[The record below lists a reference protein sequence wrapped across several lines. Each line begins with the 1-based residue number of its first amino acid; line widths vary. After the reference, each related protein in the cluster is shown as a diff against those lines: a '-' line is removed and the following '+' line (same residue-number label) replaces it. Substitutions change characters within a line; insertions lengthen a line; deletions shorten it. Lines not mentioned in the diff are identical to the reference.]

1 MLDSEKNNIN
11 NSPLGDGGAFEE
23 IRPYT
28 DDEIPAAM
36 DRIAGSTSFPL
47 LASYVFP
54 DRNLDDVRREVR
66 SYKAIHDFQ
75 MGIMYWANRK
85 IIKDSTASFTCGGM
99 ENIGSSTLNS
109 KPSTLNSNTHHPS
122 PNAHLYVSNHRD
134 IMLDAA
140 LFQNVLV
147 DNGHDTTEITFGANL
162 MQGQIVID
170 IGKSNKM
177 FKVARPGGSVR
188 EFYKSSLLLSEY
200 MRYVITEKH
209 HSVWIAQRNGRT
221 KDGKDRT
228 DQGIIKMLCMSNSDD
243 KVKAIADLNIVP
255 VSVSYEWE
263 SCDILKTVE
272 LYERQFGPYIKKPGE
287 DLNSI
292 LTGITQYKGNV
303 HFEVCK
309 PLSFEELNEFS
320 DLTSVDFHKAVAN
333 LLDQRI
339 CSSYH
344 LYPNN
349 YIAHDILY
357 GNKKYADMYSSE
369 EKEAFMHRMNKLLK
383 YEEECDMDKLC
394 EIFLGIYANPV
405 DSKVKCQKSND

>member
-1 MLDSEKNNIN
+1 MIVSEITP
-11 NSPLGDGGAFEE
+11 SLGRVGEGPLFED

-28 DDEIPAAM
+28 DEEIPAAM
-36 DRIAGSTSFPL
+36 NRIAGSTSFPL

-54 DRNLDDVRREVR
+54 DRNIDDVRREVR
-66 SYKAIHDFQ
+66 SYKTIHDFQ
-75 MGIMYWANRK
+75 MGMMYWANRK
-85 IIKDSTASFTCGGM
+85 IIKDSTASFACGGM
-99 ENIGSSTLNS
+99 ENIGALTQ
-109 KPSTLNSNTHHPS
+109 
-122 PNAHLYVSNHRD
+122 NAHLYVSNHRD

-188 EFYKSSLLLSEY
+188 EFYRSSLLLSEY
-200 MRYVITEKH
+200 MRHVITEKQ

-228 DQGIIKMLCMSNSDD
+228 DQGIIKMLCMSHSDD
-243 KVKAIADLNIVP
+243 KVMAIADLNIVP

-263 SCDILKTVE
+263 PCDILKTVE

-309 PLSFEELNEFS
+309 PLSLDELNEFS
-320 DLTSVDFHKAVAN
+320 DLTSVEFHKAVAN

-357 GNKKYADMYSSE
+357 GNRKYSAMYSSE
-369 EKEAFMHRMNKLLK
+369 ERDAFVHRMNKLQK
-383 YEEECDMDKLC
+383 YEDECDMDKLY

-405 DSKVKCQKSND
+405 TLPIPPQGWEL

>member
-1 MLDSEKNNIN
+1 MIVSEITP
-11 NSPLGDGGAFEE
+11 SLGRVGEGPLFED

-28 DDEIPAAM
+28 DEEIPAAM
-36 DRIAGSTSFPL
+36 NRIAGSTSFPL

-54 DRNLDDVRREVR
+54 DRNIDDVRREVR
-66 SYKAIHDFQ
+66 SYKTIHDFQ
-75 MGIMYWANRK
+75 RGMMYWANRK
-85 IIKDSTASFTCGGM
+85 IIKDSTASFACGGM
-99 ENIGSSTLNS
+99 ENIGALTQ
-109 KPSTLNSNTHHPS
+109 
-122 PNAHLYVSNHRD
+122 NAHLYVSNHRD

-188 EFYKSSLLLSEY
+188 EFYRSSLLLSEY
-200 MRYVITEKH
+200 MRHVITEKQ

-228 DQGIIKMLCMSNSDD
+228 DQGIIKMLCMSHSDD
-243 KVKAIADLNIVP
+243 KVMAIADLNIVP

-263 SCDILKTVE
+263 PCDILKTVE

-309 PLSFEELNEFS
+309 PLSLDELNEFS
-320 DLTSVDFHKAVAN
+320 DLTSVEFHKAVAN

-357 GNKKYADMYSSE
+357 GNRKYSAMYSSE
-369 EKEAFMHRMNKLLK
+369 ERDAFVHRMNKLQK
-383 YEEECDMDKLC
+383 YEDECDMDKLY

-405 DSKVKCQKSND
+405 TLPIPPQGREL

>member
-1 MLDSEKNNIN
+1 MIVSEFTP
-11 NSPLGDGGAFEE
+11 SLGRVGEGPLFED

-28 DDEIPAAM
+28 DEEIPAAM
-36 DRIAGSTSFPL
+36 NRIAGSTSFPL

-54 DRNLDDVRREVR
+54 DRNIDDVRREVR
-66 SYKAIHDFQ
+66 SYKTIHDFQ
-75 MGIMYWANRK
+75 MGMMYWANRK
-85 IIKDSTASFTCGGM
+85 IIKDSTASFACGGM
-99 ENIGSSTLNS
+99 ENIGALTQ
-109 KPSTLNSNTHHPS
+109 
-122 PNAHLYVSNHRD
+122 NAHLYVSNHRD

-188 EFYKSSLLLSEY
+188 EFYRSSLLLSEY
-200 MRYVITEKH
+200 MRHVITEKQ

-228 DQGIIKMLCMSNSDD
+228 DQGIIKMLCMSHSDD
-243 KVKAIADLNIVP
+243 KVMAIADLNIVP

-263 SCDILKTVE
+263 PCDILKTVE

-309 PLSFEELNEFS
+309 PLSLDELNEFS
-320 DLTSVDFHKAVAN
+320 DLTSVEFHKAVAN

-357 GNKKYADMYSSE
+357 GNRKYSAMYSSE
-369 EKEAFMHRMNKLLK
+369 ERDAFVHRMNKLQK
-383 YEEECDMDKLC
+383 YEDECDMDKLY

-405 DSKVKCQKSND
+405 TLPIPPQGREL

>member
-1 MLDSEKNNIN
+1 M
-11 NSPLGDGGAFEE
+11 
-23 IRPYT
+23 

-47 LASYVFP
+47 VASYVFP
-54 DRNLDDVRREVR
+54 DRNIDDVRREVR
-66 SYKAIHDFQ
+66 SYKTIHDFQ

-85 IIKDSTASFTCGGM
+85 IIQDSTASFTCGGI
-99 ENIGSSTLNS
+99 ENIS
-109 KPSTLNSNTHHPS
+109 SNTHPPIS
-122 PNAHLYVSNHRD
+122 NAHLYVSNHRD

-147 DNGHDTTEITFGANL
+147 DNGADTTEITFGANL

-200 MRYVITEKH
+200 MRHVITEKH

-228 DQGIIKMLCMSNSDD
+228 DQGIIKMLCMSHSDD
-243 KVKAIADLNIVP
+243 KVMAIADLNIVP

-309 PLSFEELNEFS
+309 PLALDELNEFS
-320 DLTSVDFHKAVAN
+320 DLTSVEFHKAVAN

-357 GNKKYADMYSSE
+357 GNRKYSAMYSSK
-369 EKEAFMHRMNKLLK
+369 EKDAFMHRMNKLQK
-383 YEEECDMDKLC
+383 YEEECDMDKLY

-405 DSKVKCQKSND
+405 DSKVKYQKSDDKAL

>member
-1 MLDSEKNNIN
+1 MTLDFS
-11 NSPLGDGGAFEE
+11 E

-28 DDEIPAAM
+28 DNEIPAAM

-47 LASYVFP
+47 VASYVFP
-54 DRNLDDVRREVR
+54 DRSIDDVRREVR
-66 SYKAIHDFQ
+66 SYKTIHDFQ

-85 IIKDSTASFTCGGM
+85 IIQDSTASFTCGGI
-99 ENIGSSTLNS
+99 ENISSSTLNPN
-109 KPSTLNSNTHHPS
+109 PSTL
-122 PNAHLYVSNHRD
+122 NAHLYVSNHRD

-147 DNGHDTTEITFGANL
+147 DNGADTTEITFGANL

-188 EFYKSSLLLSEY
+188 EFYKSSLFLSEY
-200 MRYVITEKH
+200 MRHVITEKH

-228 DQGIIKMLCMSNSDD
+228 DQGIIKMLCMSRSDD
-243 KVKAIADLNIVP
+243 KVMAIADLNIVP

-309 PLSFEELNEFS
+309 PLALDELKEFS

-357 GNKKYADMYSSE
+357 GNRKYSAMYSSK
-369 EKEAFMHRMNKLLK
+369 EKDAFIHRMNKLQK
-383 YEEECDMDKLC
+383 YEEECDMDKLY

-405 DSKVKCQKSND
+405 DSKSQMSEVR

>member
-1 MLDSEKNNIN
+1 MTLDFS
-11 NSPLGDGGAFEE
+11 E

-28 DDEIPAAM
+28 DNEIPAAM

-47 LASYVFP
+47 VASYVFP
-54 DRNLDDVRREVR
+54 DRSIDDVRREVR
-66 SYKAIHDFQ
+66 SYKTIHDFQ

-85 IIKDSTASFTCGGM
+85 IIQDSTASFTCGGI
-99 ENIGSSTLNS
+99 ENIS
-109 KPSTLNSNTHHPS
+109 SNTQHPTPNTQHLT
-122 PNAHLYVSNHRD
+122 PNAHLYVS
-134 IMLDAA
+134 
-140 LFQNVLV
+140 
-147 DNGHDTTEITFGANL
+147 L

-188 EFYKSSLLLSEY
+188 EFYKSSFLLSEY
-200 MRYVITEKH
+200 MRHVITEKH

-228 DQGIIKMLCMSNSDD
+228 DQGIIKMLCMSHSDD
-243 KVKAIADLNIVP
+243 KVMAIADLNIVP

-309 PLSFEELNEFS
+309 PLGLDELNEFS

-357 GNKKYADMYSSE
+357 GNRKYSAMYSSK
-369 EKEAFMHRMNKLLK
+369 EKDAFMHRMNKLQK
-383 YEEECDMDKLC
+383 YEEECDMDKLY

-405 DSKVKCQKSND
+405 DSKSQMSEVR

>member
-1 MLDSEKNNIN
+1 MLQTLDVYRGQEKFIMEYNK
-11 NSPLGDGGAFEE
+11 FEE

-54 DRNLDDVRREVR
+54 DRSIDDVRKEVR
-66 SYKAIHDFQ
+66 SYKTIHDFQ
-75 MGIMYWANRK
+75 IGIMYWANRK
-85 IIKDSTASFTCGGM
+85 IIDDSTESFTCGGM
-99 ENIGSSTLNS
+99 ENIS
-109 KPSTLNSNTHHPS
+109 PSTPNTHHPS
-122 PNAHLYVSNHRD
+122 ANAHLYVSNHRD

-170 IGKSNKM
+170 IGRSNKM

-200 MRYVITEKH
+200 MRHVITEKH
-209 HSVWIAQRNGRT
+209 QSVWIAQRNGRT

-228 DQGIIKMLCMSNSDD
+228 DQGIIKMLCMSRSDD

-309 PLSFEELNEFS
+309 PLCFDELNEFS
-320 DLTSVDFHKAVAN
+320 DLTSVEFHKAVAN

-357 GNKKYADMYSSE
+357 GNKKYSAMYSSE
-369 EKEAFMHRMNKLLK
+369 EKNAFMHRMNKLQK
-383 YEEECDMDKLC
+383 YEEECDMDRLY

-405 DSKVKCQKSND
+405 DSKSQMSKVK

>member
-1 MLDSEKNNIN
+1 MEYNKF
-11 NSPLGDGGAFEE
+11 GE

-28 DDEIPAAM
+28 DDEISAAM

-54 DRNLDDVRREVR
+54 DRNIDDVRSEVR
-66 SYKAIHDFQ
+66 SYKTIHDFQ

-99 ENIGSSTLNS
+99 ENVRPSALNTSSSTQ
-109 KPSTLNSNTHHPS
+109 
-122 PNAHLYVSNHRD
+122 NAYLYVSNHRD

-200 MRYVITEKH
+200 MRHVITEKH
-209 HSVWIAQRNGRT
+209 QSVWIAQRNGRT

-228 DQGIIKMLCMSNSDD
+228 DQGIIKMLCMSRSDD
-243 KVKAIADLNIVP
+243 KVRAIADLNIVP

-309 PLSFEELNEFS
+309 PLGFDELNTFS
-320 DLTSVDFHKAVAN
+320 DLTSVEFHKAVAN

-339 CSSYH
+339 CSSYY

-357 GNKKYADMYSSE
+357 ANKKYSAMYSSE
-369 EKEAFMHRMNKLLK
+369 EKDAFMHRMNKLQK
-383 YEEECDMDKLC
+383 YEEECDMDKLY

-405 DSKVKCQKSND
+405 DSKSQMSKVK

>member
-1 MLDSEKNNIN
+1 MIVSEIIP
-11 NSPLGDGGAFEE
+11 SLGRVGEEPLFED

-28 DDEIPAAM
+28 DEEIPAAM
-36 DRIAGSTSFPL
+36 NRIAGSTSFPL

-54 DRNLDDVRREVR
+54 DRNIDDVRREVR
-66 SYKAIHDFQ
+66 SYKTIHDFQ
-75 MGIMYWANRK
+75 MGMMYWANRK
-85 IIKDSTASFTCGGM
+85 IIKDSTASFACGGM
-99 ENIGSSTLNS
+99 ENIGALTQ
-109 KPSTLNSNTHHPS
+109 
-122 PNAHLYVSNHRD
+122 NAHLYVSNHRD

-188 EFYKSSLLLSEY
+188 EFYRSSLLLSEY
-200 MRYVITEKH
+200 MRHVITEKQ

-228 DQGIIKMLCMSNSDD
+228 DQGIIKMLCMSHSDD
-243 KVKAIADLNIVP
+243 KVMAIADLNIVP

-263 SCDILKTVE
+263 PCDILKTVE

-309 PLSFEELNEFS
+309 PLSLDELNEFS
-320 DLTSVDFHKAVAN
+320 DLTSVEFHKAVAN

-357 GNKKYADMYSSE
+357 GNRKYSAMYSSE
-369 EKEAFMHRMNKLLK
+369 ERDAFVHRMNKLQK
-383 YEEECDMDKLC
+383 YEDECDMDKLY

-405 DSKVKCQKSND
+405 TLPIPPQGREL

>member
-66 SYKAIHDFQ
+66 SYKTIHDFQ

-109 KPSTLNSNTHHPS
+109 NTQHPS

-369 EKEAFMHRMNKLLK
+369 EKDAFMHRMNKLLK

-405 DSKVKCQKSND
+405 DSKAKC

>member
-1 MLDSEKNNIN
+1 MTLDFS
-11 NSPLGDGGAFEE
+11 E

-28 DDEIPAAM
+28 DNEIPAAM

-47 LASYVFP
+47 VASYVFP
-54 DRNLDDVRREVR
+54 DRSIDDVRREVR
-66 SYKAIHDFQ
+66 SYKTIHDFQ

-85 IIKDSTASFTCGGM
+85 IIQDSTASFTCGGI
-99 ENIGSSTLNS
+99 ENIS
-109 KPSTLNSNTHHPS
+109 SNTHHPTA
-122 PNAHLYVSNHRD
+122 NAHLYVSNHRD

-147 DNGHDTTEITFGANL
+147 DNGADTTEITFGANL

-200 MRYVITEKH
+200 MRHVITEKH

-228 DQGIIKMLCMSNSDD
+228 DQGIIKMLCMSHSDD
-243 KVKAIADLNIVP
+243 KVMAIADLNIVP

-309 PLSFEELNEFS
+309 PLALDELKEFS
-320 DLTSVDFHKAVAN
+320 DLTSVEFHKAVAN

-357 GNKKYADMYSSE
+357 GNKKYSDMYSSE
-369 EKEAFMHRMNKLLK
+369 EKDAFMHRMNKLQK
-383 YEEECDMDKLC
+383 YEEECDMDKLY

-405 DSKVKCQKSND
+405 DSKSQMSEVR

>member
-1 MLDSEKNNIN
+1 MEYNKF
-11 NSPLGDGGAFEE
+11 GE

-28 DDEIPAAM
+28 DDEISAAM

-54 DRNLDDVRREVR
+54 DRNIDDVRSEVR
-66 SYKAIHDFQ
+66 SYKTIHDFQ

-99 ENIGSSTLNS
+99 ENVRPSALNTSSS
-109 KPSTLNSNTHHPS
+109 IQ
-122 PNAHLYVSNHRD
+122 NAYLYVSNHRD

-177 FKVARPGGSVR
+177 IKVARPGGSVR

-200 MRYVITEKH
+200 MRHVITEKH
-209 HSVWIAQRNGRT
+209 QSVWIAQRNGRT

-228 DQGIIKMLCMSNSDD
+228 DQGIIKMLCMSRSDD
-243 KVKAIADLNIVP
+243 KVRAIADLNIVP

-309 PLSFEELNEFS
+309 PLRFEELNEFS
-320 DLTSVDFHKAVAN
+320 DLTSVEFHKAVAN

-357 GNKKYADMYSSE
+357 GNKKYSDMYSSE
-369 EKEAFMHRMNKLLK
+369 EKDAFMHRMNKLQK
-383 YEEECDMDKLC
+383 YEEECDMDKLY

-405 DSKVKCQKSND
+405 DSKSQMSKVK

>member
-1 MLDSEKNNIN
+1 MIVSEITP
-11 NSPLGDGGAFEE
+11 SLGRVGEGPLFED

-28 DDEIPAAM
+28 DEEIPAAM
-36 DRIAGSTSFPL
+36 NRIAGSTSFPL

-54 DRNLDDVRREVR
+54 DRNIDDVRREVR
-66 SYKAIHDFQ
+66 SYKTIHDFQ
-75 MGIMYWANRK
+75 MGMMYWANRK
-85 IIKDSTASFTCGGM
+85 IIKDSTASFACGGM
-99 ENIGSSTLNS
+99 ENIGALTQ
-109 KPSTLNSNTHHPS
+109 
-122 PNAHLYVSNHRD
+122 NAHLYVSNHRD

-188 EFYKSSLLLSEY
+188 EFYRSSLLLSEY
-200 MRYVITEKH
+200 MRHVITEKQ

-228 DQGIIKMLCMSNSDD
+228 DQGIIKMLCMSHSDD
-243 KVKAIADLNIVP
+243 KVMAIANLNIVP

-263 SCDILKTVE
+263 PCDILKTVE

-309 PLSFEELNEFS
+309 PLSLDELNEFS
-320 DLTSVDFHKAVAN
+320 DLTSVEFHKAVAN

-357 GNKKYADMYSSE
+357 GNRKYSAMYSSE
-369 EKEAFMHRMNKLLK
+369 ERDAFVHRMNKLQK
-383 YEEECDMDKLC
+383 YEDECDMDKLY

-405 DSKVKCQKSND
+405 TLPIPPQGREL

>member
-1 MLDSEKNNIN
+1 MEYNKF
-11 NSPLGDGGAFEE
+11 GE

-28 DDEIPAAM
+28 DDEISAAM

-54 DRNLDDVRREVR
+54 DRNIDDVRSEVR
-66 SYKAIHDFQ
+66 SYKTIHDFQ

-99 ENIGSSTLNS
+99 ENVRPSALNTSSS
-109 KPSTLNSNTHHPS
+109 IQ
-122 PNAHLYVSNHRD
+122 NAYLYVSNHRD

-200 MRYVITEKH
+200 MRHVITEKRQ
-209 HSVWIAQRNGRT
+209 SVWIAQRNGRT

-228 DQGIIKMLCMSNSDD
+228 DQGIIKMLCMSRSDD
-243 KVKAIADLNIVP
+243 KVRAIADLNIVP

-309 PLSFEELNEFS
+309 PLRFEELNEFS
-320 DLTSVDFHKAVAN
+320 DLTSVEFHKAVAN

-357 GNKKYADMYSSE
+357 GNKKYSDMYSSE
-369 EKEAFMHRMNKLLK
+369 EKDAFMHRMNKLQK
-383 YEEECDMDKLC
+383 YEEECDMDKLY

-405 DSKVKCQKSND
+405 DSKSQMSKVK

>member
-1 MLDSEKNNIN
+1 MIVSEITP
-11 NSPLGDGGAFEE
+11 SLGRVGEGTLFED

-28 DDEIPAAM
+28 DEEIPAAM
-36 DRIAGSTSFPL
+36 NRIAGSTSFPL

-54 DRNLDDVRREVR
+54 DRNIDDVRREVR
-66 SYKAIHDFQ
+66 SYKTIHDFQ
-75 MGIMYWANRK
+75 MGMMYWANRK
-85 IIKDSTASFTCGGM
+85 IIKDSTASFACGGM
-99 ENIGSSTLNS
+99 ENIGALTQ
-109 KPSTLNSNTHHPS
+109 
-122 PNAHLYVSNHRD
+122 NAHLYVSNHRD

-188 EFYKSSLLLSEY
+188 EFYRSSLLLSEY
-200 MRYVITEKH
+200 MRHVITEKQ

-228 DQGIIKMLCMSNSDD
+228 DQGIIKMLCMSHSDD
-243 KVKAIADLNIVP
+243 KVMAIADLNIVP

-263 SCDILKTVE
+263 PCDILKTVE

-309 PLSFEELNEFS
+309 PLSLDELNEFS
-320 DLTSVDFHKAVAN
+320 DLTSVEFHKAVAN

-357 GNKKYADMYSSE
+357 GNRKYSAMYSSE
-369 EKEAFMHRMNKLLK
+369 ERDAFVHRMNKLQK
-383 YEEECDMDKLC
+383 YEDECDMDKLY

-405 DSKVKCQKSND
+405 TLPIPSQGREL

>member
-1 MLDSEKNNIN
+1 MTLDFS
-11 NSPLGDGGAFEE
+11 E

-28 DDEIPAAM
+28 DNEIPAAM

-47 LASYVFP
+47 VASYVFP
-54 DRNLDDVRREVR
+54 DRSIDDVRREVR
-66 SYKAIHDFQ
+66 SYKTIHDFQ

-85 IIKDSTASFTCGGM
+85 IIQDSTASFTCGGI
-99 ENIGSSTLNS
+99 ENIS
-109 KPSTLNSNTHHPS
+109 SNTQHPTPNTQHVT

-147 DNGHDTTEITFGANL
+147 DNGADTTEITFGANL

-188 EFYKSSLLLSEY
+188 EFYKSSLFLSEY
-200 MRYVITEKH
+200 MRHVITEKH

-228 DQGIIKMLCMSNSDD
+228 DQGIIKMLCMSHSDD
-243 KVKAIADLNIVP
+243 KVMAIADLNIVP

-309 PLSFEELNEFS
+309 PLGLDELNEFS

-357 GNKKYADMYSSE
+357 GNRKYSAMYSSK
-369 EKEAFMHRMNKLLK
+369 EKDAFMHRMNKLQK
-383 YEEECDMDKLC
+383 YEEECDMDKLY

-405 DSKVKCQKSND
+405 DSKSQMSEVR

>member
-1 MLDSEKNNIN
+1 MFTMESNK
-11 NSPLGDGGAFEE
+11 FEE

-28 DDEIPAAM
+28 DDEISAAM

-54 DRNLDDVRREVR
+54 DRNIDDVRSEVR
-66 SYKAIHDFQ
+66 SYKTIHDFQ

-99 ENIGSSTLNS
+99 ENVRPSALNTSSSTQ
-109 KPSTLNSNTHHPS
+109 
-122 PNAHLYVSNHRD
+122 NAYLYVSNHRD

-200 MRYVITEKH
+200 MRHVITEKH
-209 HSVWIAQRNGRT
+209 QSVWIAQRNGRT

-228 DQGIIKMLCMSNSDD
+228 DQGIIKMLCMSRSDD
-243 KVKAIADLNIVP
+243 KVRAIADLNIVP

-309 PLSFEELNEFS
+309 PLRFEELNEFS
-320 DLTSVDFHKAVAN
+320 DLTSVEFHKAVAN

-357 GNKKYADMYSSE
+357 GNKKYSDMYSSE
-369 EKEAFMHRMNKLLK
+369 EKDAFMHRMNKLQK
-383 YEEECDMDKLC
+383 YEEECDMDKLY

-405 DSKVKCQKSND
+405 DSKSQMSKVK

>member
-54 DRNLDDVRREVR
+54 DRNLDDVRKEVR
-66 SYKAIHDFQ
+66 SYKTIHDFQ

-200 MRYVITEKH
+200 IRYVITEKH

-405 DSKVKCQKSND
+405 DSKAKC

>member
-1 MLDSEKNNIN
+1 MTLDFS
-11 NSPLGDGGAFEE
+11 E

-28 DDEIPAAM
+28 DNEIPAAM

-47 LASYVFP
+47 VASYVFP
-54 DRNLDDVRREVR
+54 DRSIDDVRREVR
-66 SYKAIHDFQ
+66 SYKTIHDFQ

-85 IIKDSTASFTCGGM
+85 IIQDSTASFTCGGI
-99 ENIGSSTLNS
+99 ENIS
-109 KPSTLNSNTHHPS
+109 SNTHHPTA
-122 PNAHLYVSNHRD
+122 NAHLYVSNHRD

-147 DNGHDTTEITFGANL
+147 DNGADTTEITFGANL

-177 FKVARPGGSVR
+177 FKDARPGGSVR
-188 EFYKSSLLLSEY
+188 EFYKSSLFLSEY
-200 MRYVITEKH
+200 MRHVITEKH

-228 DQGIIKMLCMSNSDD
+228 DQGIIKMLCMSHSDD
-243 KVKAIADLNIVP
+243 KVMAIADLNIVP

-309 PLSFEELNEFS
+309 PLGLDELNEFS

-357 GNKKYADMYSSE
+357 GNRKYSAMYSSK
-369 EKEAFMHRMNKLLK
+369 EKDAFMHRMNKLQK
-383 YEEECDMDKLC
+383 YEEECDMDKLY

-405 DSKVKCQKSND
+405 DSKSQMSKV

>member
-1 MLDSEKNNIN
+1 MTLDFS
-11 NSPLGDGGAFEE
+11 E

-28 DDEIPAAM
+28 DNEIPAAM

-47 LASYVFP
+47 VASYVFP
-54 DRNLDDVRREVR
+54 DRSIDDVRREVR
-66 SYKAIHDFQ
+66 SYKTIHDFQ

-85 IIKDSTASFTCGGM
+85 IIQDSTASFTCGGI
-99 ENIGSSTLNS
+99 ENISSSTLNPN
-109 KPSTLNSNTHHPS
+109 PSTL
-122 PNAHLYVSNHRD
+122 NAHLYVSNHRD

-147 DNGHDTTEITFGANL
+147 DNGADTTEITFGANL

-200 MRYVITEKH
+200 MRHVITEKH

-228 DQGIIKMLCMSNSDD
+228 DQGIIKMLCMSHSDD
-243 KVKAIADLNIVP
+243 KVMAIADLNIVP

-309 PLSFEELNEFS
+309 PLALDELNEFS
-320 DLTSVDFHKAVAN
+320 DLTSVEFHKAVAN

-357 GNKKYADMYSSE
+357 GNRKYSAMYSSK
-369 EKEAFMHRMNKLLK
+369 EKDAFIHRMNKLQK
-383 YEEECDMDKLC
+383 YEEECDMDKLY

-405 DSKVKCQKSND
+405 DSKSQMSKV

>member
-1 MLDSEKNNIN
+1 MIVSEITP
-11 NSPLGDGGAFEE
+11 SLGRVREGPLFED

-28 DDEIPAAM
+28 DEEIPAAM
-36 DRIAGSTSFPL
+36 NRIAGSTSFPL

-54 DRNLDDVRREVR
+54 DRNIDDVRREVR
-66 SYKAIHDFQ
+66 SYKTIHDFQ
-75 MGIMYWANRK
+75 MGMMYWANRK
-85 IIKDSTASFTCGGM
+85 IIKDSTASFACGGM
-99 ENIGSSTLNS
+99 ENIGALTQ
-109 KPSTLNSNTHHPS
+109 
-122 PNAHLYVSNHRD
+122 NAHLYVSNHRD

-188 EFYKSSLLLSEY
+188 EFYRSSLLLSEY
-200 MRYVITEKH
+200 MRHVITEKQ

-228 DQGIIKMLCMSNSDD
+228 DQGIIKMLCMSHSDD
-243 KVKAIADLNIVP
+243 KVMAIADLNIVP

-263 SCDILKTVE
+263 PCDILKTVE

-309 PLSFEELNEFS
+309 PLSLDELNEFS
-320 DLTSVDFHKAVAN
+320 DLTSVEFHKAVAN

-357 GNKKYADMYSSE
+357 GNRKYSAMYSSE
-369 EKEAFMHRMNKLLK
+369 ERDAFVHRMNKLQK
-383 YEEECDMDKLC
+383 YEDECDMDKLY

-405 DSKVKCQKSND
+405 TLPIPPQGREL

>member
-1 MLDSEKNNIN
+1 MENNK
-11 NSPLGDGGAFEE
+11 FED
-23 IRPYT
+23 IRPYM
-28 DDEIPAAM
+28 DDEISAAM

-54 DRNLDDVRREVR
+54 DRNIDEVRSEVR
-66 SYKAIHDFQ
+66 SYKTIHDFQ

-99 ENIGSSTLNS
+99 ENISPSSS
-109 KPSTLNSNTHHPS
+109 
-122 PNAHLYVSNHRD
+122 HLYVSNHRD

-200 MRYVITEKH
+200 MRHVITEKH
-209 HSVWIAQRNGRT
+209 QSVWIAQRNGRT

-228 DQGIIKMLCMSNSDD
+228 DQGIIKMLCMSRSDD
-243 KVKAIADLNIVP
+243 KVRAIADLNIVP

-309 PLSFEELNEFS
+309 PLRFEELNEFS
-320 DLTSVDFHKAVAN
+320 DLTSVEFHKAVAN

-357 GNKKYADMYSSE
+357 GNKKYSDMYSSE
-369 EKEAFMHRMNKLLK
+369 EKDAFMHRMNKLQK
-383 YEEECDMDKLC
+383 YEEECDMDKLY

-405 DSKVKCQKSND
+405 DSKSQMSKVK

>member
-1 MLDSEKNNIN
+1 MEYNKF
-11 NSPLGDGGAFEE
+11 GE

-28 DDEIPAAM
+28 DDEISAAM

-54 DRNLDDVRREVR
+54 DRNIDDVRSEVR
-66 SYKAIHDFQ
+66 SYKTIHDFQ

-99 ENIGSSTLNS
+99 ENVRPSALNTSSSTQ
-109 KPSTLNSNTHHPS
+109 
-122 PNAHLYVSNHRD
+122 NAYLYVSNHRD

-200 MRYVITEKH
+200 MRHVITEKH
-209 HSVWIAQRNGRT
+209 QSVWIAQRNGRT

-228 DQGIIKMLCMSNSDD
+228 DQGIIKMLCMSRSDD
-243 KVKAIADLNIVP
+243 KVRAIADLNIVP

-309 PLSFEELNEFS
+309 PLCFDELNKFS

-357 GNKKYADMYSSE
+357 GNKKYSDMYSSE
-369 EKEAFMHRMNKLLK
+369 EKDAFMHRMNKLQK
-383 YEEECDMDKLC
+383 YEEECDMDKLY

-405 DSKVKCQKSND
+405 DSKSQMSEVR

>member
-1 MLDSEKNNIN
+1 MENNK
-11 NSPLGDGGAFEE
+11 FEE

-28 DDEIPAAM
+28 DDEISDAM

-54 DRNLDDVRREVR
+54 DRNIDEVRGEVR
-66 SYKAIHDFQ
+66 SYKTIHDFQ

-99 ENIGSSTLNS
+99 ENISPSSS
-109 KPSTLNSNTHHPS
+109 
-122 PNAHLYVSNHRD
+122 HLYVSNHRD

-147 DNGHDTTEITFGANL
+147 DNGHDTTEIIFGANL

-200 MRYVITEKH
+200 MRHVITEKH
-209 HSVWIAQRNGRT
+209 QSVWIAQRNGRT

-228 DQGIIKMLCMSNSDD
+228 DQGIIKMLCMSHSDD
-243 KVKAIADLNIVP
+243 KVKAIADLN
-255 VSVSYEWE
+255 
-263 SCDILKTVE
+263 
-272 LYERQFGPYIKKPGE
+272 IKKPGE

-309 PLSFEELNEFS
+309 PLCFEELNKFS

-357 GNKKYADMYSSE
+357 ANKKYSAMYSSE
-369 EKEAFMHRMNKLLK
+369 EKDAFMHRMNKLQK
-383 YEEECDMDKLC
+383 YEVECDMDKLY

-405 DSKVKCQKSND
+405 DSKSQMSKVK

>member
-1 MLDSEKNNIN
+1 MEYNKF
-11 NSPLGDGGAFEE
+11 GE

-28 DDEIPAAM
+28 DNEIPAAM

-54 DRNLDDVRREVR
+54 DRNIDDVRSEVR
-66 SYKAIHDFQ
+66 SYKTIHDFQ

-99 ENIGSSTLNS
+99 ENVRPSALNTSSS
-109 KPSTLNSNTHHPS
+109 IQ
-122 PNAHLYVSNHRD
+122 NAYLYVSNHRD

-200 MRYVITEKH
+200 MRHVITEKH
-209 HSVWIAQRNGRT
+209 QSVWIAQRNGRT

-228 DQGIIKMLCMSNSDD
+228 DQGIIKMLCMSRSDD
-243 KVKAIADLNIVP
+243 KVRAIADLNIVP

-309 PLSFEELNEFS
+309 PLRFEELNEFS
-320 DLTSVDFHKAVAN
+320 DLTSVEFHKAVAN

-357 GNKKYADMYSSE
+357 GNKKYSDMYSSE
-369 EKEAFMHRMNKLLK
+369 EKDAFMHRMNKLQK
-383 YEEECDMDKLC
+383 YEEECDMDKLY

-405 DSKVKCQKSND
+405 DSKSQMSKVK

>member
-1 MLDSEKNNIN
+1 MESNK
-11 NSPLGDGGAFEE
+11 FEE

-28 DDEIPAAM
+28 DDEISAAM

-54 DRNLDDVRREVR
+54 DRNIDYVRREVR
-66 SYKAIHDFQ
+66 SYMSIHDFQ

-85 IIKDSTASFTCGGM
+85 IIQDSTTSFTCGGM
-99 ENIGSSTLNS
+99 ENIIPSSS
-109 KPSTLNSNTHHPS
+109 
-122 PNAHLYVSNHRD
+122 HLYVSNHRD

-200 MRYVITEKH
+200 MRHVITEKR

-228 DQGIIKMLCMSNSDD
+228 DQGIIKMLCMSHSDD
-243 KVKAIADLNIVP
+243 KVRAIADLNIVP

-309 PLSFEELNEFS
+309 PLRFEELNEFS
-320 DLTSVDFHKAVAN
+320 DLTSVEFHKAVAN

-357 GNKKYADMYSSE
+357 GNKKYSDMYSSE
-369 EKEAFMHRMNKLLK
+369 EKDAFMHRMNKLQK
-383 YEEECDMDKLC
+383 YEEECDMDKLY

-405 DSKVKCQKSND
+405 DSKSQMSKVK

>member
-1 MLDSEKNNIN
+1 MIVSEITP
-11 NSPLGDGGAFEE
+11 SLGRVGEGPLFED

-28 DDEIPAAM
+28 DEEIPAAM
-36 DRIAGSTSFPL
+36 NRIAGSTSFPL

-54 DRNLDDVRREVR
+54 DRNIDDVRREVR
-66 SYKAIHDFQ
+66 SYKTIHDFQ
-75 MGIMYWANRK
+75 MGMMYWANRK
-85 IIKDSTASFTCGGM
+85 IIKDSTASFACGGM
-99 ENIGSSTLNS
+99 ENIGALTQ
-109 KPSTLNSNTHHPS
+109 
-122 PNAHLYVSNHRD
+122 NAHLYVSNHRD

-188 EFYKSSLLLSEY
+188 EFYRSSLLLSEY
-200 MRYVITEKH
+200 MRHVITEKQ

-228 DQGIIKMLCMSNSDD
+228 DQGIIKMLCMSHSDD
-243 KVKAIADLNIVP
+243 KVMAIADLNIVP

-263 SCDILKTVE
+263 PCDILKTVE

-309 PLSFEELNEFS
+309 PLSLDELNEFS
-320 DLTSVDFHKAVAN
+320 DLTSVEFHKAVAN

-357 GNKKYADMYSSE
+357 GNRKYSAMYSSE
-369 EKEAFMHRMNKLLK
+369 EREAFVHRMNKLQK
-383 YEEECDMDKLC
+383 YEDECDMDKLY

-405 DSKVKCQKSND
+405 TLPIPPQGREL

>member
-1 MLDSEKNNIN
+1 MTLDFS
-11 NSPLGDGGAFEE
+11 E

-28 DDEIPAAM
+28 DNEIPAAM

-47 LASYVFP
+47 VASYVFP
-54 DRNLDDVRREVR
+54 DRSIDDVRREVR
-66 SYKAIHDFQ
+66 SYKTIHDFQ

-85 IIKDSTASFTCGGM
+85 IIQDSTASFTCGGI
-99 ENIGSSTLNS
+99 ENISSSTLNPN
-109 KPSTLNSNTHHPS
+109 PSTL
-122 PNAHLYVSNHRD
+122 NAHLYVSNHRD

-147 DNGHDTTEITFGANL
+147 DNGADTTEITFGANL

-200 MRYVITEKH
+200 MRHVITEKH

-228 DQGIIKMLCMSNSDD
+228 DQGIIKMLCMSHSDD
-243 KVKAIADLNIVP
+243 KVMAIADLNIVP

-309 PLSFEELNEFS
+309 PLALDELNEFS
-320 DLTSVDFHKAVAN
+320 DLTSVEFHKAVAN

-357 GNKKYADMYSSE
+357 GNRKYSAMYSFK
-369 EKEAFMHRMNKLLK
+369 EKDAFMHRMNKLQK
-383 YEEECDMDKLC
+383 YEEECDMDKLY

-405 DSKVKCQKSND
+405 DSKSQMSKV

>member
-1 MLDSEKNNIN
+1 MIVSEITP
-11 NSPLGDGGAFEE
+11 SLGRVGEGPLFED

-28 DDEIPAAM
+28 DEEIPAAM
-36 DRIAGSTSFPL
+36 NRIAGSTSFPL

-54 DRNLDDVRREVR
+54 DRNIDDVRREVR
-66 SYKAIHDFQ
+66 SYKTIHDFQ
-75 MGIMYWANRK
+75 MGMMYWANRK
-85 IIKDSTASFTCGGM
+85 IIKDSTASFACGGM
-99 ENIGSSTLNS
+99 ENIGALTQ
-109 KPSTLNSNTHHPS
+109 
-122 PNAHLYVSNHRD
+122 NAHLYVSNHRD

-188 EFYKSSLLLSEY
+188 EFYRSSLLLSEY
-200 MRYVITEKH
+200 MRHVITEKQ

-228 DQGIIKMLCMSNSDD
+228 DQGIIKMLCMSHSDD
-243 KVKAIADLNIVP
+243 KVMAIADLNIVP

-263 SCDILKTVE
+263 PCDILKTVE

-303 HFEVCK
+303 HFEVCR
-309 PLSFEELNEFS
+309 PLSLDELNEFS
-320 DLTSVDFHKAVAN
+320 DLTSVEFHKAVAN

-357 GNKKYADMYSSE
+357 GNRKYSAMYSSE
-369 EKEAFMHRMNKLLK
+369 ERDAFVHRMNKLQK
-383 YEEECDMDKLC
+383 YEDVCDMDKLY

-405 DSKVKCQKSND
+405 TLPIPPQGWEL

>member
-1 MLDSEKNNIN
+1 MTLDFS
-11 NSPLGDGGAFEE
+11 E

-28 DDEIPAAM
+28 DNEIPAAM

-47 LASYVFP
+47 VASYVFP
-54 DRNLDDVRREVR
+54 DRSIDDVRREVR
-66 SYKAIHDFQ
+66 SYKTIHDFQ

-85 IIKDSTASFTCGGM
+85 IIQDSTASFTCGGI
-99 ENIGSSTLNS
+99 ENISSSTLNPN
-109 KPSTLNSNTHHPS
+109 PSTL
-122 PNAHLYVSNHRD
+122 NAHLYVSNHRD

-147 DNGHDTTEITFGANL
+147 DNGADTTEITFGANL

-188 EFYKSSLLLSEY
+188 EFYKSSLFLSEY
-200 MRYVITEKH
+200 MRHVITEKH

-228 DQGIIKMLCMSNSDD
+228 DQGIIKMLCMSHSDD
-243 KVKAIADLNIVP
+243 KVMAIADLNIVP

-309 PLSFEELNEFS
+309 PLGLDELNEFS
-320 DLTSVDFHKAVAN
+320 DLTSVEFHKAVAN

-357 GNKKYADMYSSE
+357 GNRKYSAMYSSK
-369 EKEAFMHRMNKLLK
+369 EKDAFIHRMNKLQK
-383 YEEECDMDKLC
+383 YEEECDMDKLY

-405 DSKVKCQKSND
+405 DSKSQMSEV

>member
-1 MLDSEKNNIN
+1 MTLDFS
-11 NSPLGDGGAFEE
+11 E

-28 DDEIPAAM
+28 DNEIPAAM

-47 LASYVFP
+47 VASYVFP
-54 DRNLDDVRREVR
+54 DRSIDDVRREVR
-66 SYKAIHDFQ
+66 SYKTIHDFQ

-85 IIKDSTASFTCGGM
+85 IIQDSTASFTCGGI
-99 ENIGSSTLNS
+99 ENISSSTLNPN
-109 KPSTLNSNTHHPS
+109 PSTL
-122 PNAHLYVSNHRD
+122 NAHLYVSNHRD

-147 DNGHDTTEITFGANL
+147 DNGADTTEITFGANL

-200 MRYVITEKH
+200 MRHVITEKH

-228 DQGIIKMLCMSNSDD
+228 DQGIIKMLCMSHSDD
-243 KVKAIADLNIVP
+243 KVMAIADLNIVP

-309 PLSFEELNEFS
+309 PLGLDELNEFS
-320 DLTSVDFHKAVAN
+320 DLTSVEFHKAVAN

-357 GNKKYADMYSSE
+357 GNRKYSAMYSSK
-369 EKEAFMHRMNKLLK
+369 EKDAFMHRMNKLQK
-383 YEEECDMDKLC
+383 YEEECDMDKLY

-405 DSKVKCQKSND
+405 DSKSQMSKV

>member
-1 MLDSEKNNIN
+1 MFTMESNK
-11 NSPLGDGGAFEE
+11 FED

-28 DDEIPAAM
+28 DDEISAAM

-54 DRNLDDVRREVR
+54 DRNIDDVRREVR
-66 SYKAIHDFQ
+66 SYKTIHDFQ

-85 IIKDSTASFTCGGM
+85 IIEDSTESFTCGGM
-99 ENIGSSTLNS
+99 EDIS
-109 KPSTLNSNTHHPS
+109 PSTQ
-122 PNAHLYVSNHRD
+122 NAHLYVSNHRD

-200 MRYVITEKH
+200 MRHVITEKR

-228 DQGIIKMLCMSNSDD
+228 DQGIIKMLCMSRSDD
-243 KVKAIADLNIVP
+243 KVRAIADLNIVP

-309 PLSFEELNEFS
+309 PLRFEELNEFS
-320 DLTSVDFHKAVAN
+320 DLTSVEFHKAVAN

-357 GNKKYADMYSSE
+357 GNKKYSDMYSSE
-369 EKEAFMHRMNKLLK
+369 EKDAFMHRMNKLQK
-383 YEEECDMDKLC
+383 YEEECDMDKLY

-405 DSKVKCQKSND
+405 DSKSQMSKVK

>member
-1 MLDSEKNNIN
+1 MENNK
-11 NSPLGDGGAFEE
+11 FEE
-23 IRPYT
+23 IRPYM
-28 DDEIPAAM
+28 DDEISAAM

-54 DRNLDDVRREVR
+54 DRNIDEVRGEVR
-66 SYKAIHDFQ
+66 SYKTIHDFQ

-85 IIKDSTASFTCGGM
+85 IIKDSTASFACGGM
-99 ENIGSSTLNS
+99 ENIGALTQ
-109 KPSTLNSNTHHPS
+109 
-122 PNAHLYVSNHRD
+122 NAHLYVSNHRD

-188 EFYKSSLLLSEY
+188 EFYRSSLLLSEY
-200 MRYVITEKH
+200 MRHVITEKQ

-228 DQGIIKMLCMSNSDD
+228 DQGIIKMLCMSHSDD
-243 KVKAIADLNIVP
+243 KVMAIADLNIVP

-263 SCDILKTVE
+263 PCDILKTVE

-303 HFEVCK
+303 HFEVCR
-309 PLSFEELNEFS
+309 PLSLDELNEFS
-320 DLTSVDFHKAVAN
+320 DLTSVEFHKAVAN

-357 GNKKYADMYSSE
+357 GNRKYSAMYSSE
-369 EKEAFMHRMNKLLK
+369 ERDAFVHRMNKLQK
-383 YEEECDMDKLC
+383 YEDVCDMDKLY

-405 DSKVKCQKSND
+405 TLPIPPQGREL

>member
-1 MLDSEKNNIN
+1 MTLDFS
-11 NSPLGDGGAFEE
+11 E

-28 DDEIPAAM
+28 DNEIPAAM

-47 LASYVFP
+47 VASYVFP
-54 DRNLDDVRREVR
+54 DRSIDDVRREVR
-66 SYKAIHDFQ
+66 SYKTIHDFQ

-85 IIKDSTASFTCGGM
+85 IIQDSTASFTCGGI
-99 ENIGSSTLNS
+99 ENISSSTLTPN
-109 KPSTLNSNTHHPS
+109 PSTL
-122 PNAHLYVSNHRD
+122 NAHLYVSNHRD

-147 DNGHDTTEITFGANL
+147 DNGADTTEITFGANL

-200 MRYVITEKH
+200 MRHVITEKH

-228 DQGIIKMLCMSNSDD
+228 DQGIIKMLYMSHSDD
-243 KVKAIADLNIVP
+243 KVMAIADLNIVP

-309 PLSFEELNEFS
+309 PLALDELNEFS
-320 DLTSVDFHKAVAN
+320 DLTSVEFHKAVAN

-357 GNKKYADMYSSE
+357 GNRKYSAMYSSK
-369 EKEAFMHRMNKLLK
+369 EKDAFIHRMNKLQK
-383 YEEECDMDKLC
+383 YEEECDMDKLY

-405 DSKVKCQKSND
+405 DSKSQMSKV

>member
-1 MLDSEKNNIN
+1 MEYNKF
-11 NSPLGDGGAFEE
+11 GE

-28 DDEIPAAM
+28 DDEISAAM

-54 DRNLDDVRREVR
+54 DRNIDDVRSEVR
-66 SYKAIHDFQ
+66 SYKTIHDFQ

-99 ENIGSSTLNS
+99 ENVRPSALNTSSS
-109 KPSTLNSNTHHPS
+109 IQ
-122 PNAHLYVSNHRD
+122 NAYLYVSNHRD

-200 MRYVITEKH
+200 MRHVITEKH
-209 HSVWIAQRNGRT
+209 QSVWIAQRNGRT

-228 DQGIIKMLCMSNSDD
+228 DQGIIKMLCMSRSDD
-243 KVKAIADLNIVP
+243 KVRAIADLNIVP

-309 PLSFEELNEFS
+309 PLRFEELNEFS
-320 DLTSVDFHKAVAN
+320 DLTSVEFHKAVAN

-349 YIAHDILY
+349 YIANDILY
-357 GNKKYADMYSSE
+357 GNKKYSDMYSSE
-369 EKEAFMHRMNKLLK
+369 EKDAFMHRMNKLQK
-383 YEEECDMDKLC
+383 YEEECDMDKLY

-405 DSKVKCQKSND
+405 DSKSQMSKVK

>member
-1 MLDSEKNNIN
+1 MIVSEIIP
-11 NSPLGDGGAFEE
+11 SRGRVGEEPLFED

-28 DDEIPAAM
+28 DEEIPAAM
-36 DRIAGSTSFPL
+36 NRIAGSTSFPL

-54 DRNLDDVRREVR
+54 DRNIDDVRREVR
-66 SYKAIHDFQ
+66 SYKTIHDFQ
-75 MGIMYWANRK
+75 MGMMYWANRK
-85 IIKDSTASFTCGGM
+85 IIKDSTASFACGGM
-99 ENIGSSTLNS
+99 ENIGALTQ
-109 KPSTLNSNTHHPS
+109 
-122 PNAHLYVSNHRD
+122 NAHLYVSNHRD

-188 EFYKSSLLLSEY
+188 EFYRSSLLLSEY
-200 MRYVITEKH
+200 MRHVITEKQ

-228 DQGIIKMLCMSNSDD
+228 DQGIIKMLCMSHSDD
-243 KVKAIADLNIVP
+243 KVMAIADLNIVP

-263 SCDILKTVE
+263 PCDILKTVE

-309 PLSFEELNEFS
+309 PLSLDELNEFS
-320 DLTSVDFHKAVAN
+320 DLTSVEFHKAVAN

-357 GNKKYADMYSSE
+357 GNRKYSAMYSSE
-369 EKEAFMHRMNKLLK
+369 ERDAFVHRMNKLQK
-383 YEEECDMDKLC
+383 YEDECDMDTLY

-405 DSKVKCQKSND
+405 TLPIPPQGREL